1 MFNNKFVQKAKK
13 FSSFYKKCLIYAILI
28 IKKNLFY
35 KEGVILIPN
44 YINEWIEIIE
54 NMNTTTT
61 YKLAWGKA
69 IIDCIKDNNFEEKEG
84 FILITIDSLAY
95 NVLRYY
101 WNQEYFFHLKQAGPQ
116 AKNKSIILEEVIK
129 LINIYEQIVGSKNP
143 IWFDRAVLDIKKHNL
158 PKFNQAIRRIGKN
171 LIDNPCKYFVHIGNE
186 KYYYVYN
193 LNANKNM
200 ILIKKCDASCLNEY
214 ANILIQ
220 IINYKWSQLLEEY
233 NNAPKINQKVAR
245 ASERKIRRKN
255 LSNFIKY
262 LILTSNNEYKDFY
275 TGKILDK
282 NDISVDHVIPW
293 SFMYSDDIWNLVLT
307 SKSYNSSKGNRVP
320 TEEEIKLLNKR
331 NIELLKVIE
340 DIKYKEKLAE
350 AINNNY
356 VDKFYNNCK
365 YELKY

>member
-1 MFNNKFVQKAKK
+1 M
-13 FSSFYKKCLIYAILI
+13 
-28 IKKNLFY
+28 
-35 KEGVILIPN
+35 IPN

-69 IIDCIKDNNFEEKEG
+69 IIDCIKDNNYEEKEG

-129 LINIYEQIVGSKNP
+129 LINIYEQIVCSKNP

-255 LSNFIKY
+255 LSNFINAPTSSLVLFQFSVEKAYTVIY
-262 LILTSNNEYKDFY
+262 LIPSLFANLA
-275 TGKILDK
+275 ILFK
-282 NDISVDHVIPW
+282 FSAP
-293 SFMYSDDIWNLVLT
+293 SLCPCGT
-307 SKSYNSSKGNRVP
+307 SKLFFFAHLLLPSIIMAICSGKFSKFIILLISSS
-320 TEEEIKLLNKR
+320 IKNPLYYTVIISFSFLSNMLSISAILLS
-331 NIELLKVIE
+331 VI
-340 DIKYKEKLAE
+340 
-350 AINNNY
+350 
-356 VDKFYNNCK
+356 F
-365 YELKY
+365 